1 MHKLKNFYIKPDS
14 VAQTSLSEESI
25 FSETPVSNVPFKIEN
40 WTDTFK
46 KNHAQTFQEE
56 VNSQGFRSEEFKKT
70 HEGLHVLFLGC
81 SYTWGTGLFLDEV
94 WSKKTYNKIKEVRDV
109 SGFFNLAVP
118 GDSIYSSI
126 ANAFKYFKTFGN
138 PDVIFFNV
146 QDITRFYA
154 YSKEDRN
161 FYRSNIS
168 DNKVLELLAYQYY
181 YMLEQYCFSNNI
193 LLISF
198 TWYLGHDVHILEN
211 FKTFSNTKIN
221 NVLDFV
227 NDQKNNKS
235 ESLIARDGKHLGS
248 AYHDY
253 WSFHAYKTYLDNYV
267 GINVSELE
275 ENC

>member
-56 VNSQGFRSEEFKKT
+56 VNSHGFRSEEFKKT

-81 SYTWGTGLFLDEV
+81 SYTWGTGLFLNEV
-94 WSKKTYNKIKEVRDV
+94 WSNKTYNLIKKDRDV

-126 ANAFKYFKTFGN
+126 TNAFKYFKNFGN
-138 PDVIFFNV
+138 PDIIFFNV
-146 QDITRFYA
+146 QDITRFYV
-154 YSKEDRN
+154 YGEEEKE

-168 DNKVLELLAYQYY
+168 NNRVLDLLAYQYY

-193 LLISF
+193 SLVSF
-198 TWYLGHDVHILEN
+198 SWYMGHESNILEN
-211 FKTFSNTKIN
+211 FKTFKKIN
-221 NVLDFV
+221 INDVIDFI
-227 NDQKNNKS
+227 NENKQNKK
-235 ESLIARDGKHLGS
+235 ELLVARDEKHLGI

-253 WSFHAYKTYLDNYV
+253 WANHVYKRYY
-267 GINVSELE
+267 
-275 ENC
+275 ENDANSLLSGLGKN